1 MKPSVLF
8 QAIKALTVQAN
19 GLAKDENL
27 ELCFEKITERQALLE
42 KLQWVL
48 RQEKLLFDGS
58 EIQAE
63 YIELIEFI
71 QREDSQAVDA
81 LGIQRNEL
89 LGRFKKQATVKKA
102 MNAYH
107 GVLLSK

>member
-42 KLQWVL
+42 KSL
-48 RQEKLLFDGS
+48 
-58 EIQAE
+58 
-63 YIELIEFI
+63 
-71 QREDSQAVDA
+71 
-81 LGIQRNEL
+81 
-89 LGRFKKQATVKKA
+89 
-102 MNAYH
+102 
-107 GVLLSK
+107 